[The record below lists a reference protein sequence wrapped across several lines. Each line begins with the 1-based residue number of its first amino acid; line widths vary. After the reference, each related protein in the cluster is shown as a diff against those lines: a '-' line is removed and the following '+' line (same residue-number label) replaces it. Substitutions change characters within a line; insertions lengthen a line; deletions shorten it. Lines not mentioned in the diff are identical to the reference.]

1 MALADADLQQIKR
14 HFSAWLVEANL
25 EARPSQF
32 DLQVQERVAR
42 IEQGMDHQLELM
54 RNGFALVETRF
65 EQVDKR
71 FEQVDKR
78 FEQVDKR
85 FDQIDKRFEQI
96 DQRLGAN
103 DDRFDYLTQRI
114 DRFMAWSMGTTITLS
129 GVIITLL
136 V

>member
-42 IEQGMDHQLELM
+42 VERGMDHQLELM
-54 RNGFALVETRF
+54 RNGFALVETH
-65 EQVDKR
+65 

>member
-1 MALADADLQQIKR
+1 MALADADLQQIKW

-96 DQRLGAN
+96 DQRLAAN
-103 DDRFDYLTQRI
+103 DDRFDYLTPRI

>member
-14 HFSAWLVEANL
+14 HFPAWLVEANL
-25 EARPSQF
+25 ESRPSHF
-32 DLQVQERVAR
+32 DLQVQERVVR
-42 IEQGMDHQLELM
+42 VERGMDHQLELM

>member
-25 EARPSQF
+25 ESRPSQF
-32 DLQVQERVAR
+32 DLQVQERVVR
-42 IEQGMDHQLELM
+42 VERGMDHQLELM
-54 RNGFALVETRF
+54 RNGFALVETH
-65 EQVDKR
+65 
-71 FEQVDKR
+71 

>member
-1 MALADADLQQIKR
+1 M
-14 HFSAWLVEANL
+14 
-25 EARPSQF
+25 
-32 DLQVQERVAR
+32 QERVAR

-54 RNGFALVETRF
+54 RNGFALVETH
-65 EQVDKR
+65 

-96 DQRLGAN
+96 DQLLAAN
-103 DDRFDYLTQRI
+103 DDRFDYLTQRV
-114 DRFMAWSMGTTITLS
+114 DRFMAWGMGTTITLS

>member
-42 IEQGMDHQLELM
+42 VEQGMDHQLELM

>member
-32 DLQVQERVAR
+32 DLKVQERVAR
-42 IEQGMDHQLELM
+42 VERGMDHQLELM

>member
-54 RNGFALVETRF
+54 RNGFALVETQF